1 MTRFVIQHISKENP
15 MKAQKAVLILI
26 ALVMLTALVVPAFA
40 GGNQEN
46 KKLRIAYIRPT
57 NEPYYKYG
65 FDGAKMMADAMG
77 IELFGYI
84 SEM

>member
-1 MTRFVIQHISKENP
+1 MKKNRGVVIF
-15 MKAQKAVLILI
+15 I
-26 ALVMLTALVVPAFA
+26 ALLLLVALVIPAFA
-40 GGNQEN
+40 SGNTET
-46 KKLRIAYIRPT
+46 KKLKIAYIRPT

-84 SEM
+84 WK